1 MINVRHAEDRGWVN
15 LGWLESKH
23 TFSFGHFFDPD
34 YTNFGPLR
42 VINEDRVQPGEGF
55 PTHGHENMEIISYVL
70 EGALEHKDSIGT
82 GAQIRP
88 GEVQR
93 MSAGTGIR
101 HSEYNPLSDEVAHF
115 LQIWI
120 IPDTQDIEPGY
131 EQKMFDRADR
141 QGVLKL
147 VAAKDARDSALK
159 IHQDVDLYSTLLS
172 DGDAVS
178 LPLRTGRRAWVQVAQ
193 GSVQANGSPL
203 SAGDGAA
210 ITDEDA
216 VSLSATSDAEVLIFD
231 MA

>member
-1 MINVRHAEDRGWVN
+1 MINVRHAEQRGSVN
-15 LGWLESKH
+15 MGWLESKH
-23 TFSFGHFFDPD
+23 TFSFGHFVDPD
-34 YTNFGPLR
+34 CMSFGPLR

-82 GAQIRP
+82 GAQIKP

-131 EQKMFDRADR
+131 EQKMFERADR

-147 VAAKDARDSALK
+147 VGAKDARDGALK
-159 IHQDVDLYSTLLS
+159 IHQDVALYSTILS
-172 DGDAVS
+172 DGDEVS
-178 LPLRTGRRAWVQVAQ
+178 LPLRDGRRAWVQVAQ
-193 GSVQANGSPL
+193 GSLLINGSQLNP
-203 SAGDGAA
+203 GDGAA
-210 ITDEDA
+210 VTDEDA
-216 VSLSATSDAEVLIFD
+216 VSLSATSAAEVLIFD

>member
-1 MINVRHAEDRGWVN
+1 MINVRHAADRGSVN
-15 LGWLESKH
+15 LGWLDSKH
-23 TFSFGHFFDPD
+23 SFSFGHFVDPD
-34 YTNFGPLR
+34 YMNFGPLR

-82 GAQIRP
+82 GARIKP

-93 MSAGTGIR
+93 MSAGTGIQ
-101 HSEYNPLSDEVAHF
+101 HSEYNPLSDEVVHF

-147 VAAKDARDSALK
+147 VAASDARDGALK
-159 IHQDVDLYSTLLS
+159 IHQDVDLYSTVLS
-172 DGDAVS
+172 NGDDVS
-178 LPLRTGRRAWVQVAQ
+178 LELRDGRRAWVQVAQ
-193 GSVQANGSPL
+193 GSVQVNGAQLNP
-203 SAGDGAA
+203 GDGAA
-210 ITDEDA
+210 ITNEQA
-216 VSLSATSDAEVLIFD
+216 VSLSATSEAEVLIFD

>member
-1 MINVRHAEDRGWVN
+1 MINVRHANDRGAVN
-15 LGWLESKH
+15 LGWLDSKH
-23 TFSFGHFFDPD
+23 TFSFGHFVDPD
-34 YTNFGPLR
+34 YMNFGPLR

-120 IPDTQDIEPGY
+120 IPDEQDIAPGY

-147 VAAKDARDSALK
+147 VAAKDARDGALK
-159 IHQDVDLYSTLLS
+159 IHQDVDLYSTVLGNGDDVTLALR
-172 DGDAVS
+172 DG
-178 LPLRTGRRAWVQVAQ
+178 RQAWVQVAQ
-193 GSVQANGSPL
+193 GSVDVNGSPL
-203 SAGDGAA
+203 GAGDGAA
-210 ITDEDA
+210 VTDEDA
-216 VSLSATSDAEVLIFD
+216 VRLSATSDAEVLIFD